1 MIANL
6 RTERRFRLIAAA
18 VAVIALVQ
26 AMMVI
31 PAWACERDHAS
42 VSAASLAT
50 NATGQHSSGDSDCG
64 KSSSQSPKQHN
75 DDCQVSCI
83 SMTGC
88 GAPSL
93 VSEQALVGLSLR
105 ESSNPLTLVMSYGSR
120 SLAPDRPPPR
130 S

>member
-1 MIANL
+1 MIAHL
-6 RTERRFRLIAAA
+6 RTERRFRPFAAY

-26 AMMVI
+26 ALMVT
-31 PAWACERDHAS
+31 PAWACDRGHDS
-42 VSAASLAT
+42 VVAATLAT
-50 NATGQHSSGDSDCG
+50 DLPMEHQSGDSDCR
-64 KSSSQSPKQHN
+64 KSSSQSPTQHN
-75 DDCQVSCI
+75 NDCLINCI

-93 VSEQALVGLSLR
+93 VFEQAVVGLSLR
-105 ESSNPLTLVMSYGSR
+105 ESSNPLTLVMTYASR

>member
-6 RTERRFRLIAAA
+6 RTERRFRLIAVS

-26 AMMVI
+26 AMMVT
-31 PAWACERDHAS
+31 PTWACERDHDS
-42 VSAASLAT
+42 VSAAASAS
-50 NATGQHSSGDSDCG
+50 NAPTQHPSGDSDCE
-64 KSSSQSPKQHN
+64 KSSSQSPMQHN
-75 DDCQVSCI
+75 DCQTACI
-83 SMTGC
+83 SMSGC

-93 VSEQALVGLSLR
+93 VSGQAVVGLSLR
-105 ESSNPLTLVMSYGSR
+105 ESGNPLTLVIAYASR

>member
-6 RTERRFRLIAAA
+6 RTARRFPLVATA
-18 VAVIALVQ
+18 VAIIVLVQ

-31 PAWACERDHAS
+31 PAWACVRDHDS
-42 VSAASLAT
+42 GTAASLASD
-50 NATGQHSSGDSDCG
+50 ATQHQSGNSDCE
-64 KSSSQSPKQHN
+64 KSSSQSPMQHN
-75 DDCQVSCI
+75 DDCRIDCI

-93 VSEQALVGLSLR
+93 MAQQTIVGLSLR
-105 ESSNPLTLVMSYGSR
+105 ESGDPLTLVIAYTSR
-120 SLAPDRPPPR
+120 SLVPDRPPPR